1 MTTIDGQFIAQMENV
16 LDIYERPIDERYPV
30 VCLDERP
37 CQLHDDV
44 MAPLPTVKG
53 SVKKEDYEYI
63 RNGTCCAFIAVE
75 PLAGERTIQIREH
88 RTKEDYALFM
98 DHVASQYPDAEKIII
113 VQDNLNTHKAG
124 SFYETFSAEH
134 AHALAERFEFH
145 YTPKHASWLNIA
157 EIEISVLSKRC
168 FDRRI
173 GSITEMQ
180 IEVAAFEQQRNTDH
194 AKITW
199 RFTTDRARV
208 KMEKHYTKIRK

>member
-1 MTTIDGQFIAQMENV
+1 MENV
-16 LDIYERPIDERYPV
+16 LDIYERPIDERFPV

-44 MAPLPTVKG
+44 MAPLLTQPK
-53 SVKKEDYEYI
+53 SVKKEDCEYV

-75 PLAGERTIQIREH
+75 PLKGERTIEIREH

-98 DHVASQYPDAEKIII
+98 DRLAHQYPDAEKIII
-113 VQDNLNTHKAG
+113 VQDNLNTHKMG
-124 SFYETFSAEH
+124 SFYETFTAEE

-145 YTPKHASWLNIA
+145 FTPKHASWLNMA
-157 EIEISVLSKRC
+157 EIEISVLSKRL

-173 GSITEMQ
+173 GTLTAMKNEA
-180 IEVAAFEQQRNTDH
+180 VAFESQRNSEH

-199 RFTTDRARV
+199 RFTTDRARI
-208 KMEKHYTKIRK
+208 KMETHYAKIRKQPN